1 MSSSGKHPA
10 APGADFLR
18 HGNHGRSDSHNDNDS
33 HNANAD
39 NADNAD
45 NDNADDAAP
54 ASTSVEGYMN
64 PAASTQV

>member
-18 HGNHGRSDSHNDNDS
+18 HGNDGRNDSHNDS

-45 NDNADDAAP
+45 NDNADNAAP
-54 ASTSVEGYMN
+54 ASTSVEGYMS

>member
-18 HGNHGRSDSHNDNDS
+18 HGNHGRSDSHNDN
-33 HNANAD
+33 AD
-39 NADNAD
+39 D
-45 NDNADDAAP
+45 DNADDAAP

>member
-18 HGNHGRSDSHNDNDS
+18 HGNDGRNDND
-33 HNANAD
+33 ND
-39 NADNAD
+39 NADNA
-45 NDNADDAAP
+45 AP
-54 ASTSVEGYMN
+54 ASTGVEGYMS